1 MPHLITYSTRY
12 LFCLGLLLLS
22 VRSFAQDTIFTRS
35 QPPLLV
41 RVLEIAESEVRYK
54 NFYNPDGVIR
64 AVKNT
69 DITRIV
75 YENGKTEARFNKP
88 DTGKPVAVVRTGAD
102 VFRLDEGHLL
112 YNNDDITYKAAF
124 KIMLKRD
131 PSKNTDDLNET
142 LINAERNKN
151 RQVTF
156 MLLGPACLIG
166 GAYLA
171 RYNYYGPNDAP
182 KARRFLL
189 SGVGLFIGCETISLI
204 CRGVKNK
211 QIRHAAE
218 LYNIEP

>member
-1 MPHLITYSTRY
+1 MSHLMNIYIRCG
-12 LFCLGLLLLS
+12 LWLALLLPVGRAL
-22 VRSFAQDTIFTRS
+22 AQDTIFTRS

-41 RVLEIAESEVRYK
+41 RVLEIAENEVRYK

-64 AVKNT
+64 AVKSS

-75 YENGKTEARFNKP
+75 YENGKTEARFNRP
-88 DTGKPVAVVRTGAD
+88 DTGKPVPVVRTGPD
-102 VFRLDEGHLL
+102 VFKLEGRNLL

-131 PSKNTDDLNET
+131 PAKNSDEMNES

-151 RQVTF
+151 RQITF

-182 KARRFLL
+182 KAKRTLL
-189 SGVGLFIGCETISLI
+189 TGVGLFVGCEAISMI
-204 CRGVKNK
+204 CKSVKNK
-211 QIRHAAE
+211 HIRHAAE